1 MASTSMSSSKVE
13 TPRSPFKT
21 KMGSPSTY
29 ALHSTKKIQGGS
41 ATKSVKKKKSVSSL
55 SKTTANENGST
66 GPEHMEKKR
75 TGNPHCIK
83 GPWTPEEDSK
93 VVQLVKEYGPK
104 KWSVIAS
111 HLPGRIGKQCRER
124 WHNHLNPEIRK
135 GPWTEEEDKTIL
147 VAHETY
153 GNRWAEIAKML
164 PGRTDN
170 AIKNHWNSSM
180 RRKIEKLKNGEISSY
195 TAGKI
200 KKSKDKTVAKRKASK
215 AMQKGK
221 IVPAMGLKNK
231 PAKKTSKAKR
241 ALSSGAS
248 AASPGW
254 DLSGMAFA
262 QSGNTPMRGDGNDL
276 DFAFTFE
283 SEDGGDLWSP
293 MGSTTPNAYRF
304 TPSRNYR
311 TPGGEFDGAT
321 GRSSKKRRLIA
332 GPLSSPGGLP
342 PTPDS
347 ANRLMQ
353 TWMGHGL
360 SPMGTPGGSWSPSR
374 HAMISPAPGGGVMN
388 APTPGSAGV
397 GSYKN
402 ASGVGGGVS
411 VAGNANSTPATNDP
425 ADIPSRRF
433 KTYMT
438 KREQERM
445 RERALELQK
454 EINMPETPDRVRHS
468 EKMAMSP
475 LDPSHVEM
483 FAPDELY
490 GMLQS
495 PAR

>member
-29 ALHSTKKIQGGS
+29 ALHSTKKIEGGS

-180 RRKIEKLKNGEISSY
+180 RRKIEKLKNGE
-195 TAGKI
+195 
-200 KKSKDKTVAKRKASK
+200 
-215 AMQKGK
+215 
-221 IVPAMGLKNK
+221 
-231 PAKKTSKAKR
+231 
-241 ALSSGAS
+241 
-248 AASPGW
+248 
-254 DLSGMAFA
+254 
-262 QSGNTPMRGDGNDL
+262 
-276 DFAFTFE
+276 
-283 SEDGGDLWSP
+283 
-293 MGSTTPNAYRF
+293 
-304 TPSRNYR
+304 
-311 TPGGEFDGAT
+311 
-321 GRSSKKRRLIA
+321 
-332 GPLSSPGGLP
+332 
-342 PTPDS
+342 
-347 ANRLMQ
+347 
-353 TWMGHGL
+353 
-360 SPMGTPGGSWSPSR
+360 
-374 HAMISPAPGGGVMN
+374 
-388 APTPGSAGV
+388 
-397 GSYKN
+397 
-402 ASGVGGGVS
+402 
-411 VAGNANSTPATNDP
+411 
-425 ADIPSRRF
+425 
-433 KTYMT
+433 
-438 KREQERM
+438 
-445 RERALELQK
+445 
-454 EINMPETPDRVRHS
+454 
-468 EKMAMSP
+468 
-475 LDPSHVEM
+475 
-483 FAPDELY
+483 
-490 GMLQS
+490 
-495 PAR
+495 